1 MKTSA
6 LSKLSLAALLLA
18 GSAAALGAPRRAHEL
33 ATRPVK
39 LKDLDLGTAVGVQK
53 LYERIELAAR
63 SVCRDSAPMYP
74 VGVVFE
80 CRTRAVEAA
89 VKQVGHPLLSAIHR
103 STVDRV
109 EEVVLR

>member
-18 GSAAALGAPRRAHEL
+18 GSAAALGAPLRDNEL
-33 ATRPVK
+33 ATRTVK